1 MKITIPTEGNIVI
14 DIQYNDDSK
23 ITSASITSD
32 LKVEPRL
39 FYGDEDNAY
48 NSAIDGIEAMLLAHA
63 CAGVRVTEERYVEG
77 LEVAIEAV
85 TCKLPNEKPQP
96 QDKVREA
103 AENVVAVYEWDD
115 WNDDIIVLISP
126 IVELKKVLQNK

>member
-32 LKVEPRL
+32 LKVEPSL

-48 NSAIDGIEAMLLAHA
+48 NSAIDGIEAMVLAHA

-85 TCKLPNEKPQP
+85 TNNC
-96 QDKVREA
+96 
-103 AENVVAVYEWDD
+103 
-115 WNDDIIVLISP
+115 
-126 IVELKKVLQNK
+126 